1 MIESILY
8 DFYYILWYFFF
19 NERLVLVGFVFEVCI
34 LVVKLNILCD
44 CVIKLVGEINKI
56 I

>member
-1 MIESILY
+1 MIFIINC
-8 DFYYILWYFFF
+8 DFFF